1 MDKGKRENNQNQ
13 SIEPKTPEVAET
25 AASNAGGQKVEQKA
39 PSERLHYKPRR
50 IAQKIIAGLIV
61 AFAVFLGLASY
72 HVVRSGNAVFAG
84 LNDSSF
90 FSEIIGFI
98 QSGDK
103 KLVGENEDRVNV
115 LLVGIGGEGH
125 EGGLLADTIILAN
138 IKPSTKEVVLLSIPR
153 DLTVNIPGYGERKVN
168 NANAFGEM
176 DDLPGGGGMFTA
188 RILSNVLNTSIPY
201 YVRVDFSGFK
211 KIVDDA
217 GGINVN
223 VEKSFADYEYPTTNF
238 GYQTI
243 SFKQGEQKMDGDKAL
258 KYARSRHGN
267 NGEGSDFARS
277 RRQQKIILALKDKML
292 SLEFLA
298 NPEAVSKTAEDLGN
312 HIKTN
317 LKLWEIMRLRSYA
330 DKIGNGSVASKV
342 LENNEAGMLKAETG
356 LDDAYLLL
364 PRERDFSEIQ
374 EFTENIFAYPK
385 IANEK
390 ARLDLFAPESSAKEI
405 ENVKDALEPWGIEVV
420 VRYEKIKSDELQTL
434 PLLADYSSGQKP
446 NSLKKIMEIFP
457 KAQSLPS
464 SIKLPD
470 APSENANKNISYAQP
485 APDFVM
491 IMDKN
496 L

>member
-1 MDKGKRENNQNQ
+1 MTADNQ
-13 SIEPKTPEVAET
+13 KPEQEKL
-25 AASNAGGQKVEQKA
+25 NPEGEKLQ
-39 PSERLHYKPRR
+39 YKPRR
-50 IAQKIIAGLIV
+50 IWQRIIAVLIV
-61 AFAVFLGLASY
+61 GFAVFLGLASY
-72 HVVRSGNAVFAG
+72 HVVRSGNAIFDG

-153 DLTVNIPGYGERKVN
+153 DLTVNIPGHGDRKVN

-176 DDLPGGGGMFTA
+176 DNLAGGGGMFTA
-188 RILSNVLNTSIPY
+188 RILSNALNTSIPY
-201 YVRVDFSGFK
+201 YIRVDFSGFK

-217 GGINVN
+217 GGVN
-223 VEKSFADYEYPTTNF
+223 IDVDKSFTDSEYPTTNF

-243 SFKQGEQKMDGDKAL
+243 SFKQGNQKMDGDKAL
-258 KYARSRHGN
+258 KYTRSRHGN

-277 RRQQKIILALKDKML
+277 RRQQKVILALKDKML
-292 SLEFLA
+292 SLGFLA
-298 NPEAVSKTAEDLGN
+298 NPEAVAKTAEDLGN

-330 DKIGNGSVASKV
+330 EKIGAGSVATKI

-356 LDDAYLLL
+356 IDGAYLLV
-364 PRERDFSEIQ
+364 PREKDFSEIQ
-374 EFTENIFAYPK
+374 EFSKNIFNYSP
-385 IANEK
+385 ISNEK
-390 ARLDLFAPESSAKEI
+390 ARLDLFAPFAAAKEI
-405 ENVKDALEPWGIEVV
+405 EKVKHALEPWGIEVV
-420 VRYEKIKSDELQTL
+420 VRHEKISSDQLQTL
-434 PLLADYSSGQKP
+434 PLLADFSSGKKP
-446 NSLKKIMEIFP
+446 NSLKKIMETFP
-457 KAQSLPS
+457 KAQSLPAN
-464 SIKLPD
+464 IELPEHPKQD
-470 APSENANKNISYAQP
+470 TNKNASYGQL
-485 APDFVM
+485 APDFAI

>member
-1 MDKGKRENNQNQ
+1 MTAENQN
-13 SIEPKTPEVAET
+13 PEQEK
-25 AASNAGGQKVEQKA
+25 SSPENEKLQ
-39 PSERLHYKPRR
+39 YKPRR
-50 IAQKIIAGLIV
+50 IWQRIIAVLIV
-61 AFAVFLGLASY
+61 GFAVFLGLASY

-115 LLVGIGGEGH
+115 LLIGIGGEGH

-153 DLTVNIPGYGERKVN
+153 DLTVNIPGYGERKIN
-168 NANAFGEM
+168 NANAFGAM

-201 YVRVDFSGFK
+201 YMRVDFSGFK
-211 KIVDDA
+211 KLVDDA
-217 GGINVN
+217 GGVN
-223 VEKSFADYEYPTTNF
+223 IDVDKSFTDYEYPTTNF

-243 SFKQGEQKMDGDKAL
+243 SFKQGPQKMDGDKAL
-258 KYARSRHGN
+258 KYTRSRHGN

-277 RRQQKIILALKDKML
+277 RRQQKVIMALKDKML

-330 DKIGNGSVASKV
+330 EKIGAGSVASKV
-342 LENNEAGMLKAETG
+342 LENNEAGMLKSETG
-356 LDDAYLLL
+356 IDGAYLLM
-364 PRERDFSEIQ
+364 PREKDFSEIQ
-374 EFTENIFAYPK
+374 EFSKNIFNYSP
-385 IANEK
+385 ISNEK
-390 ARLDLFAPESSAKEI
+390 ARLDLFTPFAAAKEI
-405 ENVKDALEPWGIEVV
+405 EKVKHALEPWGIEVV
-420 VRYEKIKSDELQTL
+420 VRHEKISSDQLQIL
-434 PLLADYSSGQKP
+434 PLLADFSSGKKP
-446 NSLKKIMEIFP
+446 NSLKKIKEIFP

-464 SIKLPD
+464 SIELPEHPKQD
-470 APSENANKNISYAQP
+470 ANKNSSYGQP
-485 APDFVM
+485 APDFVI
-491 IMDKN
+491 IMDKT

>member
-1 MDKGKRENNQNQ
+1 MENEQKNAK
-13 SIEPKTPEVAET
+13 IIKPEVAET
-25 AASNAGGQKVEQKA
+25 AASDSGEQK
-39 PSERLHYKPRR
+39 SSGEKLQYRPRR
-50 IAQKIIAGLIV
+50 IWQRIIAVLIV
-61 AFAVFLGLASY
+61 GFAVFLGLASY

-115 LLVGIGGEGH
+115 LLIGIGGEGH

-153 DLTVNIPGYGERKVN
+153 DLTVNIPGYGERKIN

-211 KIVDDA
+211 KLVDDA
-217 GGINVN
+217 GGVNIN
-223 VEKSFADYEYPTTNF
+223 VEKSFTDYEYPTTNF

-243 SFKQGEQKMDGDKAL
+243 SFKQGPQKMDGDKTL
-258 KYARSRHGN
+258 KYTRSRHGN

-277 RRQQKIILALKDKML
+277 RRQQKVIMALIDKML

-330 DKIGNGSVASKV
+330 EKIGAGSVASKV

-356 LDDAYLLL
+356 IDGAYLLM
-364 PRERDFSEIQ
+364 PREKDFSEIQ
-374 EFTENIFAYPK
+374 EFSKNIFNYSP
-385 IANEK
+385 ISNEK
-390 ARLDLFAPESSAKEI
+390 ARLDFFAPFAAAKEI
-405 ENVKDALEPWGIEVV
+405 EKVKHALEPWGIEVI
-420 VRYEKIKSDELQTL
+420 VRHEKISSDQLQIL
-434 PLLADYSSGQKP
+434 PLLADFSSGKKP
-446 NSLKKIMEIFP
+446 NSLKKLKEIFP
-457 KAQSLPS
+457 KTQSLPA
-464 SIKLPD
+464 SIELPEHPKQD
-470 APSENANKNISYAQP
+470 ANKNSSYGQP
-485 APDFVM
+485 SPDFVI
-491 IMDKN
+491 IMDKT

>member
-1 MDKGKRENNQNQ
+1 MISENQKPEQ
-13 SIEPKTPEVAET
+13 EKSILEGEK
-25 AASNAGGQKVEQKA
+25 
-39 PSERLHYKPRR
+39 LHYKPRR

-90 FSEIIGFI
+90 FKEIIGFI

-103 KLVGENEDRVNV
+103 KLVGENEDRINI
-115 LLVGIGGEGH
+115 LLIGIGGEGH

-138 IKPSTKEVVLLSIPR
+138 IKPSTKEVALLSVPR
-153 DLTVNIPGYGERKVN
+153 DLTVNIPGYGDRKIN
-168 NANAFGEM
+168 NANAFGET

-211 KIVDDA
+211 KLVDDA
-217 GGINVN
+217 GGVN
-223 VEKSFADYEYPTTNF
+223 IDVDKSFTDYEYPTTNF

-243 SFKQGEQKMDGDKAL
+243 SFKQGPQKMDGDKAL
-258 KYARSRHGN
+258 KYTRSRHGN

-277 RRQQKIILALKDKML
+277 RRQQKVILALKDKML
-292 SLEFLA
+292 SLGFLA
-298 NPEAVSKTAEDLGN
+298 NPEAVAKTAEDLGN

-330 DKIGNGSVASKV
+330 EKIGAGSVASKV

-356 LDDAYLLL
+356 IDGAYLLM
-364 PRERDFSEIQ
+364 PREKDFSEIQ
-374 EFTENIFAYPK
+374 EFSKNIFNYSP
-385 IANEK
+385 ISNEK
-390 ARLDLFAPESSAKEI
+390 ARLDLFAPFAVTKEI
-405 ENVKDALEPWGIEVV
+405 EKVKHALEPWGIEVI
-420 VRYEKIKSDELQTL
+420 VRHEKISTDQLQTL
-434 PLLADYSSGQKP
+434 PLLADFSLGKKP
-446 NSLKKIMEIFP
+446 NSLNKIKEIFP

-464 SIKLPD
+464 SIELPEHPAQD
-470 APSENANKNISYAQP
+470 ANKNTSYGQS
-485 APDFVM
+485 APDFLI
-491 IMDKN
+491 IMDKT

>member
-1 MDKGKRENNQNQ
+1 MISEN
-13 SIEPKTPEVAET
+13 KKPE
-25 AASNAGGQKVEQKA
+25 QEQEK
-39 PSERLHYKPRR
+39 PEGEKLHYKPRR
-50 IAQKIIAGLIV
+50 IWQRIIAVLIV
-61 AFAVFLGLASY
+61 GFAVFLGLASY

-90 FSEIIGFI
+90 FGEIIGFI

-115 LLVGIGGEGH
+115 LLIGIGGEGH
-125 EGGLLADTIILAN
+125 EGGQLADTIILAN

-153 DLTVNIPGYGERKVN
+153 DLTVNIPGYGERKIN
-168 NANAFGEM
+168 NANAFGEV

-211 KIVDDA
+211 KLVDDA
-217 GGINVN
+217 GGVN
-223 VEKSFADYEYPTTNF
+223 IDVDKSFTDYEYPTTNF

-243 SFKQGEQKMDGDKAL
+243 SFKAGPQKMDGDKAL
-258 KYARSRHGN
+258 KYTRSRHGN

-277 RRQQKIILALKDKML
+277 RRQQKVIMALKDKML

-330 DKIGNGSVASKV
+330 EKIGAGSVASKV

-356 LDDAYLLL
+356 IDGAYLLM
-364 PRERDFSEIQ
+364 PREKDFSEIQ
-374 EFTENIFAYPK
+374 EFSKNIFNYSP
-385 IANEK
+385 ISNEK
-390 ARLDLFAPESSAKEI
+390 TRLDLFAPYAAAKEI
-405 ENVKDALEPWGIEVV
+405 EKVKHALEPWGIEVI
-420 VRYEKIKSDELQTL
+420 VRHEKISSDQLQTL
-434 PLLADYSSGQKP
+434 PMLADFSSGKKP
-446 NSLKKIMEIFP
+446 NSLKKIKEIFP
-457 KAQSLPS
+457 KAQGLPS
-464 SIKLPD
+464 SIELPEHPKQD
-470 APSENANKNISYAQP
+470 ANKNSSYGQP
-485 APDFVM
+485 APDFVI
-491 IMDKN
+491 IMDKT

>member
-1 MDKGKRENNQNQ
+1 MTAENQN
-13 SIEPKTPEVAET
+13 PEQEK
-25 AASNAGGQKVEQKA
+25 SSPENEKLQ
-39 PSERLHYKPRR
+39 YKPRR
-50 IAQKIIAGLIV
+50 IWQRIIAVLIV
-61 AFAVFLGLASY
+61 GFAVFLGLASY

-115 LLVGIGGEGH
+115 LLIGIGGEGH

-153 DLTVNIPGYGERKVN
+153 DLTVNIPGYGERKIN
-168 NANAFGEM
+168 NANAFGAM

-201 YVRVDFSGFK
+201 YMRVDFSGFK
-211 KIVDDA
+211 KLVDDA
-217 GGINVN
+217 GGVN
-223 VEKSFADYEYPTTNF
+223 IDVDKSFTDYEYPTTNF

-243 SFKQGEQKMDGDKAL
+243 SFKQGVQKMDGDKAL
-258 KYARSRHGN
+258 KYTRSRHGN

-277 RRQQKIILALKDKML
+277 RRQQKVIMALKDKML

-330 DKIGNGSVASKV
+330 EKIGAGSVASKV
-342 LENNEAGMLKAETG
+342 LENNEAGMLKSETG
-356 LDDAYLLL
+356 IDGAYLLM
-364 PRERDFSEIQ
+364 PREKDFSEIQ
-374 EFTENIFAYPK
+374 EFSKNIFNYSP
-385 IANEK
+385 ISNEK
-390 ARLDLFAPESSAKEI
+390 ARLDLFTPFAAAKEI
-405 ENVKDALEPWGIEVV
+405 EKVKHALEPWGIEVV
-420 VRYEKIKSDELQTL
+420 VRHEKISSDQLQIL
-434 PLLADYSSGQKP
+434 PLLADFSSGKKP
-446 NSLKKIMEIFP
+446 NSLKKIKEIFP

-464 SIKLPD
+464 SIELPEHPKQD
-470 APSENANKNISYAQP
+470 ANKNSSYGQP
-485 APDFVM
+485 APDFVI
-491 IMDKN
+491 IMDKT

>member
-1 MDKGKRENNQNQ
+1 MTAENQN
-13 SIEPKTPEVAET
+13 PEQEK
-25 AASNAGGQKVEQKA
+25 SSPENEKLQ
-39 PSERLHYKPRR
+39 YKPRR
-50 IAQKIIAGLIV
+50 IWQRIIAVLIV
-61 AFAVFLGLASY
+61 GFAVFLGLASY

-115 LLVGIGGEGH
+115 LLIGIGGEGH

-153 DLTVNIPGYGERKVN
+153 DLTVNIPGYGERKIN
-168 NANAFGEM
+168 NANAFGAM

-201 YVRVDFSGFK
+201 YMRVDFSGFK
-211 KIVDDA
+211 KLVDDA
-217 GGINVN
+217 GGVN
-223 VEKSFADYEYPTTNF
+223 IDVDKSFTDSEYPTTNF

-243 SFKQGEQKMDGDKAL
+243 SFKQGNQKMDGDKAL
-258 KYARSRHGN
+258 KYTRSRHGN

-277 RRQQKIILALKDKML
+277 RRQQKVIMALKDKML

-330 DKIGNGSVASKV
+330 EKIGAGSVASKV
-342 LENNEAGMLKAETG
+342 LENNEAGMLKSETG
-356 LDDAYLLL
+356 IDGAYLLM
-364 PRERDFSEIQ
+364 PREKDFSEIQ
-374 EFTENIFAYPK
+374 EFSKNIFNYSP
-385 IANEK
+385 ISNEK
-390 ARLDLFAPESSAKEI
+390 ARLDLFTPFAAAKEI
-405 ENVKDALEPWGIEVV
+405 EKVKHALEPWGIEVV
-420 VRYEKIKSDELQTL
+420 VRHEKISSDQLQIL
-434 PLLADYSSGQKP
+434 PLLADFSSGKKP
-446 NSLKKIMEIFP
+446 NSLKKIKEIFP

-464 SIKLPD
+464 SIELPEHPKQD
-470 APSENANKNISYAQP
+470 ANKNSSYGQP
-485 APDFVM
+485 APDFVI
-491 IMDKN
+491 IMDKT